1 MCAFLNFPVMKNS
14 LKSVYRRTVLPN
26 GVVVQTDYMPHAYSA
41 SVGAWLPRGSRHE
54 KADEFGLSH
63 FYEHLVFKGTEN
75 RSALDIA
82 RSVEDRGGNL
92 EAYTTRQETGFY
104 ANVVAEDVPLA
115 VDVIADMLM
124 NPRFEKSDM
133 EKERK
138 VIIEEIHSYD
148 DIPEELAGDVF
159 NAAHFAGCGIAHS
172 ITGKARDVRSLTLE
186 QMWEYERQV
195 LEDFP
200 IIVCAAGKVD
210 HDELVDLCAK
220 KFKRK
225 KRGKV
230 FPHDGY
236 RSRGGIKIVG
246 KQDITQSNLF
256 WGTSFGYEKLD
267 EKTRY
272 AVSLFNVAVGAGMAS
287 RLFQKIREENG
298 LAYSVY
304 STVDVY
310 RDCMDWGVSLATEPR
325 QLKKALALAIAETQG
340 FLENGF
346 AKDELERTKANVVGS
361 LRLGADFPEKRM
373 MRLAEQTLHLGGFHP
388 MEASVEG
395 ISKMEEAEVLE
406 IVRDVFGKSGYTIAV
421 VQPDSVKKPE
431 LSQFLPFAAGG
442 RCKR

>member
-1 MCAFLNFPVMKNS
+1 MKNS
-14 LKSVYRRTVLPN
+14 QKSVYRRTVLPN

-159 NAAHFAGCGIAHS
+159 NASHFAGCGIAHS

-200 IIVCAAGKVD
+200 VYVCAAGKVD
-210 HDELVDLCAK
+210 HDQLVDLCAK

-225 KRGKV
+225 KKGKG
-230 FPHDGY
+230 FLGDSY

-256 WGTSFGYEKLD
+256 WGTSFGYKILD

-272 AVSLFNVAVGAGMAS
+272 AISFFNVAVGAGMAS

-310 RDCMDWGVSLATEPR
+310 RDCLDWGVSLATEPR
-325 QLKKALALAIAETQG
+325 QLKKALALAVAETRG
-340 FLENGF
+340 FMESGF
-346 AKDELERTKANVVGS
+346 AKGELTRTKANVIGG

-373 MRLAEQTLHLGGFHP
+373 MRLAEQTLHLGQFYP
-388 MEASVEG
+388 MQETIAG
-395 ISKMEEAEVLE
+395 LTKMGEEEAME
-406 IVRDVFGKSGYTIAV
+406 IVRNVFGKGGFTIAV
-421 VQPDSVKKPE
+421 VQPDDVKKPD
-431 LSQFLPFAAGG
+431 LSAYLPFAPGA
-442 RCKR
+442 

>member
-1 MCAFLNFPVMKNS
+1 MTIFENCCSHVAKNLNFPVMKNS
-14 LKSVYRRTVLPN
+14 QKTVYRRTVLPN
-26 GVVVQTDYMPHAYSA
+26 AYSA

-138 VIIEEIHSYD
+138 VIVEEIHSYD

-230 FPHDGY
+230 LPHDGY

-246 KQDITQSNLF
+246 KQDIMQSNLF

-346 AKDELERTKANVVGS
+346 AKDELERTKANVV
-361 LRLGADFPEKRM
+361 FPEKRM

-395 ISKMEEAEVLE
+395 ILKMEEAEVLE

-442 RCKR
+442 EG